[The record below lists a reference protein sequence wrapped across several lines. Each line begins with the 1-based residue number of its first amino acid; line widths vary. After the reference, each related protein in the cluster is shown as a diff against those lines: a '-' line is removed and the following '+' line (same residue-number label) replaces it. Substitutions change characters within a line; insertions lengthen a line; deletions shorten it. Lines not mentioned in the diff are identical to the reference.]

1 MNPLSTTW
9 TCVTFNSAGQEPA
22 DLCKAGQLLRK
33 VEIKGKDMEQLP
45 CLELHPWVLRSLQQ
59 SCTLIP
65 TTSTEEG
72 VRQRGVKFPKW
83 EFGKFIWKIFVLK
96 GGKCCHFCC
105 ESKLYLKKK
114 KNCFL
119 KKRKTGHSSFFFWQC
134 SVVLTC
140 SWRLDSLLVDS
151 EIN

>member
-1 MNPLSTTW
+1 MNPLSTTL

-114 KNCFL
+114 YCFL